1 MLLFVGRF
9 TEVKQLPMLIR
20 AYARARERFARPAPL
35 VIWGGFPGEWEGE
48 HPCVG
53 GARGRDLKASSSS
66 AGAGTPTFRTASP
79 ART

>member
-9 TEVKQLPMLIR
+9 TEVKRIPLLIR
-20 AYARARERFARPAPL
+20 AYARARERFERRAPL

-48 HPCVG
+48 HPHTVASS
-53 GARGRDLKASSSS
+53 ARASRTSSSS
-66 AGAGTPTFRTASP
+66 AGAGTPSSARAWP